1 MFHLFL
7 FDKVHRNRLN
17 ELNDLQVLKDKLLW
31 NDLYYQSNKY
41 LQETM
46 MKISLEKTAYGGWDN
61 CLKLFTDDLELVITL
76 DVGPRV
82 IRLGT
87 PGGQNLFKE
96 FDDQMGKTSGT
107 EWLSFGGHRFWHA
120 PEVFPRTYAPDF
132 EPVEYTWKNN
142 VLKLMQ
148 KTEPDTGIQKEIE
161 ISIQDKA
168 VHLTHRIFNRNVWP
182 VELAPW
188 CLSVMAAG
196 GRALVP
202 QEDFIPHPDVLTPA
216 RPLVL
221 WHFTR
226 MNDPRFT
233 WGDRLIQMRE
243 DSHFDSK
250 QKFGIR
256 NAQGWAAYILG
267 TDLFIKSVPL
277 VENAIYPD
285 MGCSFEFFTMP
296 GMLEVESLGPL
307 AKLEPNA
314 AAEQVEKW
322 WVIPNVD
329 LPNDEA
335 PLIHALNPHL
345 KNLGL
350 SIIKI

>member
-1 MFHLFL
+1 MN
-7 FDKVHRNRLN
+7 V
-17 ELNDLQVLKDKLLW
+17 
-31 NDLYYQSNKY
+31 
-41 LQETM
+41 
-46 MKISLEKTAYGGWDN
+46 SLEEIAYGGWKN
-61 CLKLFTDDLELVITL
+61 CLKLSADGLELVVTL

-96 FDDQMGKTSGT
+96 FDEQMGKTSGS

-132 EPVEYTWKNN
+132 EPVEYTWKDN
-142 VLKLMQ
+142 VLYLKQ
-148 KTEPDTGIQKEIE
+148 KTEPETGIQKEFE

-168 VHLTHRIFNRNVWP
+168 VHLTHRLINHNVWA

-196 GRALVP
+196 GRALIP
-202 QEDFIPHPDVLTPA
+202 QAEFIPHPDVLTPA

-243 DSHFDSK
+243 DSQFDSK

-256 NAQGWAAYILG
+256 NTQGWAAYELG

-277 VENAIYPD
+277 ITGATYPD

-307 AKLEPNA
+307 VKLEPNA
-314 AAEQVEKW
+314 AIEHVEEW
-322 WVIPNVD
+322 WVIPNVH
-329 LPNDEA
+329 LPKDEA
-335 PLIHALNPHL
+335 PLIEALNPHL
-345 KNLGL
+345 EKLGL
-350 SIIKI
+350 QTIKI

>member
-1 MFHLFL
+1 MNL
-7 FDKVHRNRLN
+7 
-17 ELNDLQVLKDKLLW
+17 
-31 NDLYYQSNKY
+31 
-41 LQETM
+41 
-46 MKISLEKTAYGGWDN
+46 SLEKIAYGGWKN
-61 CLKLFTDDLELVITL
+61 CLKLSDGSVELVVTL

-82 IRLGT
+82 IRLGV

-107 EWLSFGGHRFWHA
+107 EWLSFGGHRLWHA

-132 EPVEYTWKNN
+132 EPVEYTWKDN
-142 VLKLMQ
+142 VLNLVQ
-148 KTEPDTGIQKEIE
+148 KTEPETGIQKEIA
-161 ISIQDKA
+161 ISIRDKA
-168 VHLTHRIFNRNVWP
+168 VHMTHRLMNRNPWA

-196 GRALVP
+196 GRLMVP

-226 MNDPRFT
+226 MNDSRFT

-243 DSHFDSK
+243 DSQINSK

-256 NAQGWAAYILG
+256 NAQGWAAYELG
-267 TDLFIKSVPL
+267 TDLFIKSTSLIPG
-277 VENAIYPD
+277 ATYPD
-285 MGCSFEFFTMP
+285 MGCNFEFFTMP
-296 GMLEVESLGPL
+296 GFLEVESLGPL
-307 AKLEPNA
+307 VKLETNA
-314 AAEQVEKW
+314 VTEHVETW
-322 WVIPNVD
+322 WVMPNID

-335 PLIHALNPHL
+335 PLIAALNPHL

-350 SIIKI
+350 QTIQA

>member
-1 MFHLFL
+1 M
-7 FDKVHRNRLN
+7 N
-17 ELNDLQVLKDKLLW
+17 
-31 NDLYYQSNKY
+31 
-41 LQETM
+41 T
-46 MKISLEKTAYGGWDN
+46 SLEKIEYGGWKN
-61 CLKLFTDDLELVITL
+61 CLKLSGDGLELVATL
-76 DVGPRV
+76 DVGPRI
-82 IRLGT
+82 IRLGV

-132 EPVEYTWKNN
+132 EPVEYIWKDN
-142 VLKLMQ
+142 VLKLLQ
-148 KTEPDTGIQKEIE
+148 KTEPETGIQKEIE

-168 VHLTHRIFNRNVWP
+168 VHLTHRLINRNPWA

-188 CLSVMAAG
+188 SLSVMAAG
-196 GRALVP
+196 GRMLAP

-243 DSHFDSK
+243 DSQVNSK
-250 QKFGIR
+250 QKIGIR
-256 NAQGWAAYILG
+256 NTSGWAAYELG
-267 TDLFIKSVPL
+267 KDLFIKSVPIIP
-277 VENAIYPD
+277 EATYPD
-285 MGCSFEFFTMP
+285 MGCNFEFFTMP
-296 GMLEVESLGPL
+296 GFLEVESLGPL
-307 AKLEPNA
+307 VKLETNA
-314 AAEQVEKW
+314 ATEHLEKW
-322 WVIPNVD
+322 WVIPNID
-329 LPNDEA
+329 LPKGEA
-335 PLIHALNPHL
+335 SLIAALNPYL

-350 SIIKI
+350 STIKA